1 MLYYSKLALLVLK
14 YVLSQAVMLLHR
26 GRAGGLP
33 MSVLRA
39 EVGALRRR
47 VVLRGSNILDGRAI
61 AQDLEQVLPRFRFR

>member
-1 MLYYSKLALLVLK
+1 
-14 YVLSQAVMLLHR
+14 MLLHR

-39 EVGALRRR
+39 QVGALRRR

-61 AQDLEQVLPRFRFR
+61 AQDLEQVHALPLPLTYADVC